1 MGRITCISK
10 EPYYPIDRTRLSKS
24 LATDPTKLQLRNAE
38 FFRGADVEF
47 QLGTVVTEVDFRNKV
62 VKTEDGQEISY
73 TKVIMATG
81 GTPNRLPL
89 EGFNLENIFSLRT
102 VHDAK
107 AIVEAVGENKDKK
120 VVIVGSS
127 FIGKQ

>member
-1 MGRITCISK
+1 M
-10 EPYYPIDRTRLSKS
+10 
-24 LATDPTKLQLRNAE
+24 RNAE